1 MGAQWPAILTLMAVF
16 LLLLGVVYRSPRVWR
31 AGRLLRARAEQVRR
45 LRCTV
50 PADVQVRPV
59 RPFELVV
66 GDARRV
72 AARLQDCRGLSF
84 AKQEALR
91 CVYDRV
97 LGEMCDALGVD
108 HLLGVLPTG
117 DELDAE
123 RARTENV
130 LWLAGVRLGDAA

>member
-1 MGAQWPAILTLMAVF
+1 MGAPWPAILTLMAVF
-16 LLLLGVVYRSPRVWR
+16 LLLLDVVYRSPRVGR
-31 AGRLLRARAEQVRR
+31 AGRLLRAQAEQRR
-45 LRCTV
+45 RRRCPPPAEV
-50 PADVQVRPV
+50 PRSV

-66 GDARRV
+66 CDARRV
-72 AARLQDCRGLSF
+72 AARLQDPRGLSF

-108 HLLGVLPTG
+108 HLLGVLPEG

-123 RARTENV
+123 RARAEAV
-130 LWLAGVRLGDAA
+130 LWLAGVRLDDAA

>member
-1 MGAQWPAILTLMAVF
+1 MGALWPAIMVLTAVF
-16 LLLLGVVYRSPRVWR
+16 LLLLDVVYRSPRVGR
-31 AGRLLRARAEQVRR
+31 AGRLFRAHAEQVRR
-45 LRCTV
+45 RRRCPAPAEV
-50 PADVQVRPV
+50 PRSV

-84 AKQEALR
+84 AKQEALW

-108 HLLGVLPTG
+108 HLLGVLPSG

-123 RARTENV
+123 RARAENV
-130 LWLAGVRLGDAA
+130 LWLAGVRLDDAA